1 MDIKQKLR
9 SINILFKKYKFF
21 YIFLVIGFISIVVEL
36 FIFNLLNF
44 IKLDVNFSSIFSL
57 IIGIL
62 FAFYLNFFFNFEI
75 HKSKIK
81 KAFLFFLS
89 ICFFS
94 WSFQKI
100 ISNYFVI
107 DYFSY
112 EVTRLITSA
121 TFFIIAYFLHRKF
134 SFKDFKK
141 VGIAIYL
148 DRSVNLKKIFRMIGN
163 NSDFIHLDIVDQS
176 FSKSAV
182 RNDLTMLR
190 QIKNLWP
197 SHEIQT
203 HIMSKKPKKLIKELI
218 DYSDIIFIHWEVKE
232 NLDDLRKLII
242 SHNKKFGIAIT
253 LNTPPKKIISF
264 LRKSSALL
272 ILSVDDPGFSGQ
284 KFNFNTF
291 EYIEFFNK
299 LNFRDKFRICVD
311 GGVDKNIVKILDV
324 DDVVSNS
331 SILGSKDPI
340 NEIIKFQSN
349 NS

>member
-1 MDIKQKLR
+1 MDIKQKIKD
-9 SINILFKKYKFF
+9 INLAFKKYKFF
-21 YIFLVIGFISIVVEL
+21 NIFIAIGFISIIVEL
-36 FIFNLLNF
+36 FIFNLLNY
-44 IKLDVNFSSIFSL
+44 IEVDINVSSISSL
-57 IIGIL
+57 IIGVL
-62 FAFYLNFFFNFEI
+62 FAFYFNFFFNFEI

-100 ISNYFVI
+100 VSNYFII

-112 EVTRLITSA
+112 EATRLITSA
-121 TFFIIAYFLHRKF
+121 IFFLIGYVLHRKF

-148 DRSVNLKKIFRMIGN
+148 DRNVNLKKIFRIIGN

-182 RNDLTMLR
+182 RNDFTMLR

-197 SHEIQT
+197 THEIQT
-203 HIMSKKPKKLIKELI
+203 HIMSKRPKKLIEELI
-218 DYSDIIFIHWEVKE
+218 EYSDIIFIHWEIKE

-242 SHNKKFGIAIT
+242 SHNKKFGIAVT
-253 LNTPPKKIISF
+253 LNTPPKKIIN
-264 LRKSSALL
+264 LLKKSSALL

-291 EYIEFFNK
+291 DYIEFFNK

-324 DDVVSNS
+324 DDIVSNS

-340 NEIIKFQSN
+340 NEIMKFQSN